1 MRTISNLVVFTMAVY
16 VMLDI
21 YVTAPSGLST
31 NTPVHARYMV
41 ASR

>member
-1 MRTISNLVVFTMAVY
+1 MRTISNLIVFTMAVY

-21 YVTAPSGLST
+21 YVTAPSGLT
-31 NTPVHARYMV
+31 ANTPAQAHYMV

>member
-1 MRTISNLVVFTMAVY
+1 MRTISNLIVFTMAVY

-21 YVTAPSGLST
+21 YVTAPTIIASSAA
-31 NTPVHARYMV
+31 PAQYML